1 MLSDRPTT
9 HAPEF
14 PTGLDWVG
22 TSAPLALADL
32 RGKLVLLDFWTAGC
46 INCLHVIPR
55 LHLLEDRFPDELV
68 VIGVHAGKYPGE
80 RRTDAVRRACDR
92 LGVGHPVVN
101 DRQFRIWKSYAVN
114 AWPTIGLVSPEGM
127 LVGLQSGEF
136 DVEEIAA
143 VVARVVAA
151 SERAGTLRRGRID
164 FGRDPQAP
172 RAPTGALR
180 YPGRVIADAE
190 TLYVADSGHHRILEL
205 RTNGSAGSGGPR
217 CTIERSWGGSAGF
230 ADGGPDDARFADP
243 QGLAI
248 IDRTLYVADRANH
261 AVRAIALDGPSSG
274 LVRTVAGTGVIAVGA
289 VVPGS
294 PALETSLRSPWG
306 LAPFDGALCISMAGS
321 HQLWRH
327 DFAEGVLSPLAGSGT
342 ESLTDGP
349 ALSATLAQPMG
360 LARGTNGLCFA
371 DAESSAVRAV
381 GPGRGAS
388 VRTFV
393 GTGLFDHGDRDGT
406 GEGVLLQHC
415 EDLAVQA
422 GRILVADTYNHKL
435 KTVDPT
441 SRRCETLPG
450 DAGSGDALLH
460 PSGIWADDDRVLV
473 ADTENHRIV
482 SVDPTTG
489 STTEIELF

>member
-1 MLSDRPTT
+1 MLADRPTT
-9 HAPEF
+9 RAPEF
-14 PTGLDWVG
+14 PVGLDWVG
-22 TSAPLALADL
+22 TSGPLTLDGL
-32 RGKLVLLDFWTAGC
+32 RGKVVVLDFWTAGC

-55 LHLLEDRFPDELV
+55 LRQLEDRFPNELV

-80 RRTDAVRRACDR
+80 RRTDAVRRARDR

-101 DRQFRIWKSYAVN
+101 DRQFRIWKSYAVD
-114 AWPTIGLVSPEGM
+114 AWPTIGLVSPDGM

-143 VVARVVAA
+143 AIARVATA
-151 SERAGTLRRGRID
+151 SEGAGTLRRGDVD
-164 FGRDPQAP
+164 FGVDPEALGAP
-172 RAPTGALR
+172 SGALR
-180 YPGRVIADAE
+180 YPGRVIADGG
-190 TLYVADSGHHRILEL
+190 TLYVADSGHHRVLEL
-205 RTNGSAGSGGPR
+205 TARVDRGSGGLR
-217 CTIERSWGGSAGF
+217 SKVARSWGGSAGF
-230 ADGGPDDARFADP
+230 ADGGQDDARFADP

-248 IDRTLYVADRANH
+248 VDRTLYIADRANH
-261 AVRAIALDGPSSG
+261 AVRAIALDGPASG
-274 LVRTVAGTGVIAVGA
+274 LVRTVAGTGMIAVGA
-289 VVPGS
+289 VVPGA
-294 PALETSLRSPWG
+294 ALETSMRSPWG
-306 LAPFDGALCISMAGS
+306 LAHFDGALCVSMAGS

-327 DFAEGVLSPLAGSGT
+327 DFVEGVLSPLAGSGM

-349 ALSATLAQPMG
+349 AHSATLAQPMG
-360 LARGTNGLCFA
+360 LAAGGRGLYFA

-381 GPGRGAS
+381 GPGRDAS

-406 GEGVLLQHC
+406 GDDVLLQHC

-435 KTVDPT
+435 KSVDLA
-441 SRRCETLPG
+441 SRRCEALPG
-450 DAGSGDALLH
+450 DAGSGRALLH
-460 PSGIWADDDRVLV
+460 PSGIWAKDERVLV

-489 STTEIELF
+489 SIAEIEVS